1 MRRPRRAAASAP
13 APATPARAPAARPR
27 RAPAAPAPPRGSGVL
42 RINSRPWAEVSIDGR
57 AVGNTPLMNLTLSA
71 GAHRVRLRN
80 PQFGLEKTIK
90 VQIVAGDV
98 VTKVVDL
105 Q

>member
-1 MRRPRRAAASAP
+1 
-13 APATPARAPAARPR
+13 
-27 RAPAAPAPPRGSGVL
+27 L

-57 AVGNTPLMNLTLSA
+57 PVGNTPLMNLTLSA

-98 VTKVVDL
+98 QTKVVDL